1 MENNILALALFFL
14 VLIGLLYLIVCLFR
28 NYFKAYSSLYSH
40 PNEKHIELQNQF
52 NLHKRNQEVVVFE
65 DEINY
70 IINNLVFKF

>member
-52 NLHKRNQEVVVFE
+52 T
-65 DEINY
+65 
-70 IINNLVFKF
+70 